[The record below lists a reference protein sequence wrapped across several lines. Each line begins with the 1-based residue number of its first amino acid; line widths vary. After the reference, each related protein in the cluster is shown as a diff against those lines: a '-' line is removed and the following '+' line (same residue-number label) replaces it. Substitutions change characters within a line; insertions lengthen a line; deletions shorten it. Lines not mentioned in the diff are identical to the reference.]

1 MPKWTGGLLKWG
13 FPYSCH
19 SLPCQFTPA
28 IIYACNLT
36 PAKVYPFSFTLANV
50 HPSSFTPAIV
60 KTGRV
65 NYGRSE
71 TGRVWA
77 VAGRQVGRALTGGW
91 RPSSP
96 PAAAAFQICCQLSIF
111 ELTRGQVSAVNIW
124 RPIVDFWYL
133 TNSVSCVEVCELHV
147 LSWVGFSCSYGCGC
161 ALQVK
166 CVFSECSVSDL
177 WVISEWFLSDPWKFF
192 LSYLWMISEWSLSIL
207 NINQLS
213 ENLKRCLCA
222 SSL

>member
-1 MPKWTGGLLKWG
+1 MAGVKLEGWTLARVKLKGQWPNRQVDFWNG
-13 FPYSCH
+13 V
-19 SLPCQFTPA
+19 SLTPA
-28 IIYACNLT
+28 I
-36 PAKVYPFSFTLANV
+36 VYPVSLLLPLFTHPANV
-50 HPSSFTPAIV
+50 HPPSFTPVIV

-133 TNSVSCVEVCELHV
+133 TNSVSCVEVFELHV
-147 LSWVGFSCSYGCGC
+147 LSWVGFSCRYGQYSR
-161 ALQVK
+161 L
-166 CVFSECSVSDL
+166 
-177 WVISEWFLSDPWKFF
+177 
-192 LSYLWMISEWSLSIL
+192 
-207 NINQLS
+207 INDHVDFHIQW
-213 ENLKRCLCA
+213 RWQW
-222 SSL
+222 